1 MKAYT
6 KGRQFYTKT
15 IKKLNRG
22 TYAAK
27 DDANG
32 KPLDETIIINQC
44 SQKSKLIDLFRF

>member
-15 IKKLNRG
+15 IIKINRG

-32 KPLDETIIINQC
+32 KSLERTITINQWL
-44 SQKSKLIDLFRF
+44 QQGK

>member
-1 MKAYT
+1 MKVYT

-32 KPLDETIIINQC
+32 KPLDETIIINQWRT
-44 SQKSKLIDLFRF
+44 KGK

>member
-22 TYAAK
+22 NFAAK

-32 KPLDETIIINQC
+32 KPLDKTIIINQWL
-44 SQKSKLIDLFRF
+44 QQGK

>member
-27 DDANG
+27 DDANS
-32 KPLDETIIINQC
+32 KSLEKSIIINQ
-44 SQKSKLIDLFRF
+44 SMVKQSK

>member
-6 KGRQFYTKT
+6 KGRQFYIKT

-32 KPLDETIIINQC
+32 KPLDRTIIINQWL
-44 SQKSKLIDLFRF
+44 QQSK

>member
-27 DDANG
+27 DDAND
-32 KPLDETIIINQC
+32 KPLDKTITINQWL
-44 SQKSKLIDLFRF
+44 QQGR